1 MSLGILYKIL
11 SNWKI
16 KEKIERKIEQIG
28 KEILTKGFP
37 ETNNI
42 ICLWLSN
49 DSAFICDKGERPGQR
64 SPIPP
69 YLCII
74 IKKREIGKIQSLF
87 LPFIQENHYLK
98 SGYSPDLEYSRIH
111 IL

>member
-1 MSLGILYKIL
+1 MENKR
-11 SNWKI
+11 KDR
-16 KEKIERKIEQIG
+16 EKIEQIG

-37 ETNNI
+37 ETNNP

-49 DSAFICDKGERPGQR
+49 DSTFICDKGERPGQR

-74 IKKREIGKIQSLF
+74 DKEKR
-87 LPFIQENHYLK
+87 
-98 SGYSPDLEYSRIH
+98 DW
-111 IL
+111 